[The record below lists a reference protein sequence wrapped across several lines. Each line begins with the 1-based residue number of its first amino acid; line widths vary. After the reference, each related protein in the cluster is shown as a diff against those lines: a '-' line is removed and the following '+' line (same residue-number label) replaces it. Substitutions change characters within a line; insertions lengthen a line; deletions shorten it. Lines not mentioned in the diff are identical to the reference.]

1 VFLDAIH
8 YNVRA
13 DGRVVTKAAYMVVG
27 IDLAGYQ
34 DVLGMGI
41 GAHESATCWLTVL
54 SELTSR
60 GVQDVLV
67 VAGDHLT
74 GFREAI
80 ATVFPRADIPKCLV
94 HQIRHAL
101 QYAARKDYAALAT
114 ARRPLYQAPT
124 EAAGAAALEAFTAT
138 WGPKYPAV
146 VRSWQAHWPELATFF
161 RYPPAL
167 RRVIYTTTSLKASTG
182 SCAR

>member
-8 YNVRA
+8 YKVRE
-13 DGRVVTKAAYMVVG
+13 DGRVVTKAAYMGVG

-41 GAHESATCWLTVL
+41 GAHESATGWLTVL

-114 ARRPLYQAPT
+114 ALRPLYQAPT